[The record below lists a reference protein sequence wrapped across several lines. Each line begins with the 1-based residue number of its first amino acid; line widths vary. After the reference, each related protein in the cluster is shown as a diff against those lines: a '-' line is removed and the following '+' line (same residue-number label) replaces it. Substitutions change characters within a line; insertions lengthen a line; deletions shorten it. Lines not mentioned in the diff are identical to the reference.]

1 MSAKQGHNTN
11 QIRRICLYAI
21 LSAVCLVLGY
31 IESLVPLTFI
41 APGVKIGLANAVCL
55 ILAAKMDIKGAFLV
69 NTVRIFLSGLLFG
82 SVISLSF
89 SLVAGVVSL
98 GSVCILRRLKI
109 FSIIGVS
116 TIAAVVH
123 NLAQMAVAVCI
134 MGIGSLYYLPVLIIS
149 GTFSGLIVGIISNII
164 LKKVKTNGNK

>member
-1 MSAKQGHNTN
+1 MSAKQGHNRN

-41 APGVKIGLANAVCL
+41 APGVKTGLANTVCL
-55 ILAAKMDIKGAFLV
+55 ILAAKMDKGAFLV
-69 NTVRIFLSGLLFG
+69 NTARIFLSGLLFG
-82 SVISLSF
+82 SIISLSF

-98 GSVCILRRLKI
+98 SFVCILRRLKI

-116 TIAAVVH
+116 TIAAVIH

-134 MGIGSLYYLPVLIIS
+134 IGIGSLYHLPVLIIS
-149 GTFSGLIVGIISNII
+149 GALCGFIVGTISNII

>member
-1 MSAKQGHNTN
+1 MSAKQGNNTN

-41 APGVKIGLANAVCL
+41 APGVKIGLANTVCL

-69 NTVRIFLSGLLFG
+69 NTTRILLSSMLFG

-89 SLVAGVVSL
+89 SLIAGVVSL

-123 NLAQMAVAVCI
+123 NLVQMAVAVCI
-134 MGIGSLYYLPVLIIS
+134 MGVGSLYYLPVLIIS
-149 GTFSGLIVGIISNII
+149 GVFSGLIVGIISDII

>member
-41 APGVKIGLANAVCL
+41 APGVKIGLANTVCL

>member
-21 LSAVCLVLGY
+21 LSVVCLVLGY

-41 APGVKIGLANAVCL
+41 APGVKIGLANTVCL

>member
-1 MSAKQGHNTN
+1 MSAKQGHNRN

-31 IESLVPLTFI
+31 VESLVPLTFI
-41 APGVKIGLANAVCL
+41 APGVKIGLANTVCL

-69 NTVRIFLSGLLFG
+69 NATRILLSSMLFG
-82 SVISLSF
+82 SIISLSF
-89 SLVAGVVSL
+89 SLIAGVVSL
-98 GSVCILRRLKI
+98 GSVCILRRLKF

-123 NLAQMAVAVCI
+123 NLVQMAVAVCI
-134 MGIGSLYYLPVLIIS
+134 MGVGSLYYLPVLIIS
-149 GTFSGLIVGIISNII
+149 GVFSGLVVGIISRII

>member
-1 MSAKQGHNTN
+1 MSAKQGHNRN

-41 APGVKIGLANAVCL
+41 APGVKIGLANTVCL

-69 NTVRIFLSGLLFG
+69 NTARIFLSGLLFG
-82 SVISLSF
+82 SIISLSF
-89 SLVAGVVSL
+89 SIVAGVVSL
-98 GSVCILRRLKI
+98 SFVCILRRLKI

-116 TIAAVVH
+116 TIAAVIH

-134 MGIGSLYYLPVLIIS
+134 IGIGSLYHLPVLIIS
-149 GTFSGLIVGIISNII
+149 GALCGFIVGTISNII